1 MLARARPPPINY
13 NNNKN
18 KQTSGLMSQA
28 ILTFYMYILKI
39 TYLVALEI
47 SILHKILSSI
57 SLTMNIK
64 IIRGGIK

>member
-1 MLARARPPPINY
+1 
-13 NNNKN
+13 
-18 KQTSGLMSQA
+18 MSQA
-28 ILTFYMYILKI
+28 ILTFYMYVLKI